1 MKLVNKHIVITG
13 GTTGIGFQLAKHL
26 LEAGNKVLVVDYSEQ
41 NINEALKKEP
51 SLQTLQVDLSNP
63 EERVELVGKLEEVF
77 PEYDVFVNNAGIQR
91 WINLQNA
98 DKDWSFYHQ
107 ELAINFEAPMH
118 LSMLTLNHLLTKKEA
133 AIVNVSSGLV
143 INPGAWVPLYTS
155 GKTGLHG
162 FTEALRLQ
170 LQDTAVDV
178 FEIFPPAVN
187 TELGGSTEHAY
198 GVAVD
203 EFIPAV
209 LAQIEADQFHVTYG
223 TSKEQF
229 NASKEVNQQTTQNT
243 WEMFKENPTFL
254 NA

>member
-51 SLQTLQVDLSNP
+51 SLQALQADLSNP

-77 PEYDVFVNNAGIQR
+77 PEYDIFVNNAGIQR

-187 TELGGSTEHAY
+187 TELGG
-198 GVAVD
+198 
-203 EFIPAV
+203 
-209 LAQIEADQFHVTYG
+209 L
-223 TSKEQF
+223 
-229 NASKEVNQQTTQNT
+229 QNMLT
-243 WEMFKENPTFL
+243 G
-254 NA
+254 